1 VGSSDDEESTA
12 ADDTKVVADKL
23 PVTLDKNGLG
33 KVSIDKLPKS
43 GEPRELLMEATYA
56 DPNGEVQTLRSTRTI
71 WPAAVVAGVRSEN
84 WISVDRKLRF
94 QALTLDTAG
103 KAQAGVPVKVE
114 AVARITTSSRKRLVG
129 SFYSYDNQT
138 TLKNLGTVCSG
149 TSDSHGLVQCEAQ
162 LSQPGEVELIVKAA
176 DKEGRSSQAATSV
189 WVTGQGE
196 LWFGGEDH
204 DRMDVLSERKSYEP
218 GETARFQV
226 RMPFRRATALV
237 AVEREGIVSTQ
248 VVELAGDNPTVDVKI
263 EETGAPMPMS
273 ACWRCAAA

>member
-1 VGSSDDEESTA
+1 MPAEVQINYVSGGAAANLPVKVSALLRSKSLNFADWDGFSFNPPRSAQDMGSSDDEESTA
-12 ADDTKVVADKL
+12 ADETKVVADKL

-103 KAQAGVPVKVE
+103 KAQAGVPVKVD

-129 SFYSYDNQT
+129 GFYSYDNQT

-162 LSQPGEVELIVKAA
+162 LSQPGEV
-176 DKEGRSSQAATSV
+176 
-189 WVTGQGE
+189 
-196 LWFGGEDH
+196 
-204 DRMDVLSERKSYEP
+204 
-218 GETARFQV
+218 
-226 RMPFRRATALV
+226 
-237 AVEREGIVSTQ
+237 
-248 VVELAGDNPTVDVKI
+248 
-263 EETGAPMPMS
+263 GA
-273 ACWRCAAA
+273 